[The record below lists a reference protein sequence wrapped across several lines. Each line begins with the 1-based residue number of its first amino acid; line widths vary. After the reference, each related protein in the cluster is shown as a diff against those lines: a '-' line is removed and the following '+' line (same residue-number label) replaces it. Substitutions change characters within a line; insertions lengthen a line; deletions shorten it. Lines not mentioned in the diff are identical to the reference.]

1 MKEMM
6 PLLDRYLPVR
16 WRGAAFVPAGVLAV
30 HQLRYPL
37 RIRWSIRQRALR
49 AGARISELARSSDR
63 AALRAGIG
71 VDAGEPRPGL
81 AQRARQTLAQP
92 PSAYAVAPR
101 LSRIGRCL
109 CRSGVARGPAFGAA
123 TPVGLRGCSATVDGW
138 RSLRPSRSVLI
149 ALVLRGA
156 SAAERWA
163 ASRSRSFLQ
172 SRRRTI
178 ATPRPLE
185 VWIPRPEPLASEAAG
200 RAPPRV
206 APIFV

>member
-1 MKEMM
+1 M

-30 HQLRYPL
+30 HQLRYQLAFGGQSGHELSAQGHAYLSSLAPPIALLFALGFGLTLANLAQAWRSGRVRRSPSHPL
-37 RIRWSIRQRALR
+37 LALWLLVS
-49 AGARISELARSSDR
+49 AGLVAVYIGQESLEGLLSSGHPGGLAGVFGDGGWLAIP
-63 AALRAGIG
+63 AAL
-71 VDAGEPRPGL
+71 
-81 AQRARQTLAQP
+81 
-92 PSAYAVAPR
+92 AV
-101 LSRIGRCL
+101 G
-109 CRSGVARGPAFGAA
+109 G
-123 TPVGLRGCSATVDGW
+123 
-138 RSLRPSRSVLI
+138 LI

-163 ASRSRSFLQ
+163 ARRSRSFRQ

-185 VWIPRPEPLASEAAG
+185 VWISRPEPLASEAAG

-206 APIFV
+206 APTFV